1 MSDHFILS
9 ETKILQRNFKSRD
22 SVIWED
28 SESESN
34 DKTSLDKEGKRYG
47 FNFVGCALLYSLR
60 LNLSYSRIIKTKVKP
75 RPKFGVTKMLNLRG
89 FRFGSED
96 GEWSVKDEVDEIFV
110 LSNVIQVKSFYTTWK
125 AI

>member
-1 MSDHFILS
+1 
-9 ETKILQRNFKSRD
+9 
-22 SVIWED
+22 
-28 SESESN
+28 
-34 DKTSLDKEGKRYG
+34 
-47 FNFVGCALLYSLR
+47 
-60 LNLSYSRIIKTKVKP
+60 
-75 RPKFGVTKMLNLRG
+75 MLNLRG